1 MPPDFSTGDRDLRL
15 VDGQVHLSAREMVY
29 RAEPNRPAQLAAKPC
44 PTLLTVIV
52 TSKPLSSKDVKIT
65 FKNNTTVSQVLT
77 GLSLTRLQGTNG
89 NLNNIKP
96 GREHD
101 L

>member
-1 MPPDFSTGDRDLRL
+1 M
-15 VDGQVHLSAREMVY
+15 
-29 RAEPNRPAQLAAKPC
+29 
-44 PTLLTVIV
+44 IV

-65 FKNNTTVSQVLT
+65 FKKNTTVGQVPT
-77 GLSLTRLQGTNG
+77 GLSLTRPQGTNG

>member
-1 MPPDFSTGDRDLRL
+1 MPPDFSTGDCDLRL
-15 VDGQVHLSAREMVY
+15 VDQQLVY
-29 RAEPNRPAQLAAKPC
+29 RAEPNCPAQLAAKPC
-44 PTLLTVIV
+44 ATLLTVIV
-52 TSKPLSSKDVKIT
+52 TSKSLSSKDVKIT
-65 FKNNTTVSQVLT
+65 FKKNTTVGQVVT
-77 GLSLTRLQGTNG
+77 GLSLTRPQGTNG